1 VVATY
6 SDLSPHGQHKFVAD
20 GDERTWEEV
29 EKATT
34 LYRSAGVEFPVY
46 IMPVGGLVEH
56 QEFVAGNIA
65 DQAIARGYCV
75 FQNNIRFEN
84 VYFLCISFIP

>member
-1 VVATY
+1 MVATY

-46 IMPVGGLVEH
+46 IMPVGGLVED
-56 QEFVAGNIA
+56 QEFVAENIA
-65 DQAIARGYCV
+65 GV
-75 FQNNIRFEN
+75 VNS
-84 VYFLCISFIP
+84 V